1 MLTAVRG
8 RYFSPHCRLFYTLSL
23 GDSYTWIILSLP
35 HCPSY
40 LLPTITFFILADHTS
55 GQSIKLLSLFF
66 FSTYILQ
73 HTLYHNPSQLL
84 QRAICALAG
93 QARPEAQPT
102 MQLSSV
108 QLVIT
113 ESSSSETSWEDGTP
127 LWNSLLLYMVYFW
140 PQKSTK
146 WKWPYSS

>member
-8 RYFSPHCRLFYTLSL
+8 RSFSLHTAGFFYTLSS
-23 GDSYTWIILSLP
+23 GDGNTWIILSPP

-40 LLPTITFFILADHTS
+40 LHPTITFFILADHKS

-84 QRAICALAG
+84 QQAICALAG

-113 ESSSSETSWEDGTP
+113 ESSSSRQAKRMAHRCETCCCFTWFTSGQRSP
-127 LWNSLLLYMVYFW
+127 I
-140 PQKSTK
+140 K
-146 WKWPYSS
+146 